1 MKLRIAAVI
10 LAAVLLLP
18 LLSFTALAD
27 TAESLAAAE
36 SQAAARDDI
45 PDFRPDDAD
54 RGAGRIA
61 AFSAGVLLCGG
72 GLAAVII
79 LLVRGKK
86 K

>member
-1 MKLRIAAVI
+1 MKSRIIAVI

-18 LLSFTALAD
+18 VLSFTALAD
-27 TAESLAAAE
+27 AAESIAAAE

-45 PDFRPDDAD
+45 PDFRPNGTD

-61 AFSAGVLLCGG
+61 AFSAVVLLCGG

-79 LLVRGKK
+79 PLARRKK